1 MRFES
6 ECKLCLISNAI
17 QEGIKRIES
26 RQPFEK
32 SQSFFSPSTLSWQQH
47 ESTTFCLVIKYRR
60 FVFYIYCK
68 KIIIK
73 YMEIRISWIWNVKN
87 ALLSRNFLRS
97 NDKMMD
103 FKNVSTSR
111 NFSLD
116 KVAKLSYLVCLM
128 FLSFAIRT
136 LIFSTLGCLAVF
148 FCFVYVAN
156 WAKKGHVIWMRVRI
170 FDGSAFNGGPS
181 ILRFCWCLKNIN
193 KITKINAKEWKKRKN
208 FKHWIWTWKFKKI
221 WSVRIEKYET
231 SYELKAEN

>member
-47 ESTTFCLVIKYRR
+47 ESTTFCLVIKYRWL
-60 FVFYIYCK
+60 VFYIYCE
-68 KIIIK
+68 KIIIIH
-73 YMEIRISWIWNVKN
+73 MEIKISWIWNVKN
-87 ALLSRNFLRS
+87 ALLSRNFLHS

-116 KVAKLSYLVCLM
+116 KVAKLSYLVY
-128 FLSFAIRT
+128 LSFAIRT
-136 LIFSTLGCLAVF
+136 FIFSTLDCLAVF
-148 FCFVYVAN
+148 LFCLSSELS
-156 WAKKGHVIWMRVRI
+156 KKGHMIWMRVRI
-170 FDGSAFNGGPS
+170 LHGSAFNGGPS

-193 KITKINAKEWKKRKN
+193 KTTK
-208 FKHWIWTWKFKKI
+208 WIWT
-221 WSVRIEKYET
+221 
-231 SYELKAEN
+231 